1 MSAAGYWFE
10 RFCFLMYSAHVLYSA
25 LTNPNLFGHLTYW
38 SLCLQVVYFSID
50 KSSPTAATTVYFVQG
65 TAIIGALAV
74 MLGYTTMAL
83 GGIYRF
89 GSFVTWENAIGHNAG
104 TIASD
109 RAPYIVYAQKFYE
122 HYWPVAVLLVDKALN
137 HAALVR
143 VYAGAKPG
151 YAAAVGMGGY
161 LLIGSIWEQY
171 AHAKGTSGI
180 AVYQQPVEFT
190 TAYVF
195 GKLGLDASGLPED
208 LLYNNALKVVGIGG
222 AALCYYLI
230 LPPLFLMADGK
241 KKSTAKKTK

>member
-89 GSFVTWENAIGHNAG
+89 GSYVTWENAIGARAG
-104 TIASD
+104 TVKHDRGLAELLAS
-109 RAPYIVYAQKFYE
+109 KFFE
-122 HYWPVAVLLVDKALN
+122 HSLSVCS
-137 HAALVR
+137 
-143 VYAGAKPG
+143 
-151 YAAAVGMGGY
+151 
-161 LLIGSIWEQY
+161 SITHPF
-171 AHAKGTSGI
+171 A
-180 AVYQQPVEFT
+180 
-190 TAYVF
+190 
-195 GKLGLDASGLPED
+195 
-208 LLYNNALKVVGIGG
+208 
-222 AALCYYLI
+222 
-230 LPPLFLMADGK
+230 
-241 KKSTAKKTK
+241 

>member
-89 GSFVTWENAIGHNAG
+89 GSYVTWENAIGHNAG
-104 TIASD
+104 TIAAD

-151 YAAAVGMGGY
+151 YAAAVGMAGY
-161 LLIGSIWEQY
+161 LLLGSIWEHLLPGDSWELAICDLGRCVVFSNTY
-171 AHAKGTSGI
+171 LKAHM
-180 AVYQQPVEFT
+180 
-190 TAYVF
+190 
-195 GKLGLDASGLPED
+195 
-208 LLYNNALKVVGIGG
+208 NNITDHIV
-222 AALCYYLI
+222 LI
-230 LPPLFLMADGK
+230 LFR
-241 KKSTAKKTK
+241 